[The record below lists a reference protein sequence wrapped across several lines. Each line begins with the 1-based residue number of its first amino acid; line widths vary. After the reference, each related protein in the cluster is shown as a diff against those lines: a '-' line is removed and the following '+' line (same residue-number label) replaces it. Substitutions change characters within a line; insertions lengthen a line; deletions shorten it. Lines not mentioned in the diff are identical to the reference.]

1 MTGEAAYDALELRD
15 PDDRER
21 DFFRRFAPFLENAL
35 VAAPGLSRHLESV
48 DPAAVNARTALAAL
62 PVLRKS
68 SLMDMQ
74 AEHPPFGGFV
84 AEEALRH
91 GRIFSSP
98 GPLWEPQGLGA
109 DPWATARALHAA
121 GFTPGERVINCFGY
135 HMTPGGF
142 ILDEAARA
150 LGCAVYPA
158 GPGNSEAHAQAIAAL
173 GITGYVGTPDFLKVI
188 LDKAA
193 EIGADPSSVTKALVS
208 GGALFPSLR
217 QEYQDRGISTLQ
229 CYATADV
236 GLIAYETTSG
246 GAVNPGMVVNEN
258 ILVEIVRPGTDDPVP
273 EGEVGEVVVTT
284 LNPAYPL
291 VRFGTGDLSAVL
303 AGTSPCGRTNMR
315 LKGWMGRAD
324 QRTKVKGMFV
334 DPVQIDRIV
343 KAHDGVARARL
354 IVSRSGEQD
363 DMTLQIVA
371 TGQGGVDLDAVAA
384 SLQEETKL
392 RGSVEEV
399 SELAN
404 DGKVIDDQRDYD

>member
-1 MTGEAAYDALELRD
+1 ME
-15 PDDRER
+15 
-21 DFFRRFAPFLENAL
+21 
-35 VAAPGLSRHLESV
+35 
-48 DPAAVNARTALAAL
+48 
-62 PVLRKS
+62 
-68 SLMDMQ
+68 MQ
-74 AEHPPFGGFV
+74 AEDPPFGGFV
-84 AEEALRH
+84 ADEALRH
-91 GRIFSSP
+91 GRVFSSP

-121 GFTPGERVINCFGY
+121 GFAPGDRVINCFGY
-135 HMTPGGF
+135 HITPGGF

-150 LGCAVYPA
+150 LGCVVYPA

-173 GITGYVGTPDFLKVI
+173 RISGYVGTPDFLQVI
-188 LDKAA
+188 LDKAGD
-193 EIGADPSSVTKALVS
+193 IGADQSSLTKALVS

-217 QEYQDRGISTLQ
+217 QEYQDRGIATLQ

-236 GLIAYETTSG
+236 GLIAYETIAN

-258 ILVEIVRPGTDDPVP
+258 IIVEIVRPGTDDPVP
-273 EGEVGEVVVTT
+273 DGEVGEVVVTT

-303 AGTSPCGRTNMR
+303 AGTSPCGRTNVR

-334 DPVQIDRIV
+334 DPAQIDRIV
-343 KAHDGVARARL
+343 KMHDSIARARL

-363 DMTLQIVA
+363 VMALQVVA
-371 TGQGGVDLDAVAA
+371 SGQGSVDLAAVEA

-392 RGSVEEV
+392 RGNVEV
-399 SELAN
+399 VPELAN
-404 DGKVIDDQRDYD
+404 DGKVIDDQRDYE

>member
-1 MTGEAAYDALELRD
+1 MTGEAAYDALERRD

-21 DFFRRFAPFLENAL
+21 NFFQRFAPFLENAL
-35 VAAPGLSRHLESV
+35 VAAPGLSRHLGSV
-48 DPAAVNARTALAAL
+48 DPADVSSRTALAAL

-74 AEHPPFGGFV
+74 AEDPPFGGFV
-84 AEEALRH
+84 AEEALRP

-121 GFTPGERVINCFGY
+121 GFAPGERVINCFGY
-135 HMTPGGF
+135 HITPGGF

-217 QEYQDRGISTLQ
+217 QEYQERGIATLQ

-236 GLIAYETTSG
+236 GLIAYETTHG

-273 EGEVGEVVVTT
+273 AGEVGEVVVTT

-291 VRFGTGDLSAVL
+291 VRFGTGDLSAVM

-363 DMTLQIVA
+363 TMTLQIVA

-404 DGKVIDDQRDYD
+404 DGKIIDDLRDYA